1 MTVKDIQKPES
12 SSSLDNESAPKHEKD
27 QIDEPPK
34 EDLKTEKKRL
44 NSEVSKGS
52 AKSQPR

>member
-1 MTVKDIQKPES
+1 MTVKDIQKAES
-12 SSSLDNESAPKHEKD
+12 TSSLDNESAPKHEKD
-27 QIDEPPK
+27 KIDEAPK